1 MYDVIVVGAGFS
13 GSIFARKL
21 AEEDDLRVLLIEQ
34 RPHIAGNMYDELD
47 EHGILVQR
55 YGPHL
60 FSTNKYWIVEF
71 LEQYAELVVHETK
84 ILSYID
90 GKYVRLPFN
99 FRTLQQ
105 LVTPAK
111 AEPLLAKFREAFKG
125 RDRIS
130 IFEMVEHPDGDIRAY
145 GHLLYEKAYKT
156 YTAKMWG
163 LRPDELDR
171 SVLNRAMMSL
181 GYDERYQ
188 NKDFQ
193 YLPKYGFTKLFER
206 MLDHPNITVR
216 LNCDAL
222 DHITLDE
229 ETGTALFD
237 GQAYRQIVF
246 TGAIDELFH
255 KKYGD
260 LPYRSLDIQYR
271 YEKHE
276 KGYALP
282 CQVISYPQ
290 ADGYTR
296 DTEYKQINYLDDL
309 DTPYTV
315 IAREFPMPYDKDA
328 PVGNVPYYPVI
339 NEENLKRF
347 GQYTDE
353 AKRYSNLFL
362 CGRLAD
368 YKYYN
373 MDLIIENAFEKVA
386 ILRQKLGVT
395 EKRG

>member
-1 MYDVIVVGAGFS
+1 MYDVVVVGAGFS
-13 GSIFARKL
+13 GSIFARRL
-21 AEEDDLRVLLIEQ
+21 AEEKNMRVLLVEQ
-34 RPHIAGNMYDELD
+34 RPHVAGNMYDETD
-47 EHGILVQR
+47 QYGILVQR

-90 GKYVRLPFN
+90 GEYVRLPFN

-111 AEPLLAKFREAFKG
+111 SEALLEKFRMCFQG
-125 RDRIS
+125 RDRVS
-130 IFEMVEHPDGDIRAY
+130 VFELIEHQDEDIRAY
-145 GHLLYEKAYKT
+145 GNLLFEKAYRT

-163 LRPDELDR
+163 MEPDQIDR

-222 DHITLDE
+222 EHIVLDCDR
-229 ETGTALFD
+229 GVALFD
-237 GQAYRQIVF
+237 GEEFKQVIY
-246 TGAIDELFH
+246 TGAIDELFCQ
-255 KKYGD
+255 KYGK
-260 LPYRSLDIQYR
+260 LPYRSLKIEYR

-296 DTEYKQINYLDDL
+296 DTEYKQINYLDNL

-315 IAREFPMPYDKDA
+315 IAREFPLPYDKHSSD
-328 PVGNVPYYPVI
+328 GNVPYYPVI
-339 NEENLKRF
+339 NKENLDMF
-347 GQYTDE
+347 ALYADE
-353 AKRYSNLFL
+353 AKKFTNLYL

-373 MDLIIENAFEKVA
+373 MDLIIENAFEKVDA
-386 ILRQKLGVT
+386 LYKKLGI
-395 EKRG
+395 

>member
-13 GSIFARKL
+13 GSIFARRL
-21 AEEDDLRVLLIEQ
+21 AEEKGQRVLLVEQ

-47 EHGILVQR
+47 QYGILVQR

-60 FSTNKYWIVEF
+60 FSTDKYWIVEF
-71 LEQYAELVVHETK
+71 LEKYAELVVHETK
-84 ILSYID
+84 ILSFID
-90 GKYVRLPFN
+90 GEYVRLPFN

-111 AEPLLAKFREAFKG
+111 AEPLLKKFRSLFQG
-125 RDRIS
+125 RDRVS
-130 IFEMVEHPDGDIRAY
+130 VFELIEHSDEDIRNY
-145 GHLLYEKAYKT
+145 GNLLFEKAYRT

-163 LRPDELDR
+163 LEPEQIDR

-193 YLPKYGFTKLFER
+193 YLPKYGFTKLFEQ
-206 MLDHPNITVR
+206 MLDHPNITIK

-222 DHITLDE
+222 EHITLDYE
-229 ETGTALFD
+229 SGNVLFD
-237 GQAYRQIVF
+237 GKRYNQIVY
-246 TGAIDELFH
+246 TGAIDELFQE
-255 KKYGD
+255 KYGQ
-260 LPYRSLDIQYR
+260 LPYRSLNIEYR
-271 YEKHE
+271 YERHE
-276 KGYALP
+276 KGFSLP

-296 DTEYKQINYLDDL
+296 DTEYKQINYLDAL

-315 IAREFPMPYDKDA
+315 IAREFPLPYNKHS
-328 PVGNVPYYPVI
+328 VQGNVPYYPVI
-339 NEENLKRF
+339 NQENLARF
-347 GQYTDE
+347 SLYADE
-353 AKRYSNLFL
+353 AKKFSNLFL

-373 MDLIIENAFEKVA
+373 MDLIIENAFEKVET
-386 ILRQKLGVT
+386 LYKKLSL
-395 EKRG
+395 

>member
-1 MYDVIVVGAGFS
+1 MYDIVVVGAGFS
-13 GSIFARKL
+13 GSIFARRL
-21 AEEDDLRVLLIEQ
+21 AEEKGQRVLLVEQ

-47 EHGILVQR
+47 QHGILVQR

-60 FSTNKYWIVEF
+60 FSTDKYWIVEF
-71 LEQYAELVVHETK
+71 LEKYAELVVHETK
-84 ILSYID
+84 ILSFID
-90 GKYVRLPFN
+90 GEYVRLPFN
-99 FRTLQQ
+99 YRTLQQ

-111 AEPLLAKFREAFKG
+111 AEPLLKKFRSNFQG
-125 RDRIS
+125 RDRVS
-130 IFEMVEHPDGDIRAY
+130 VFELIEHPDDDIRNY
-145 GHLLYEKAYKT
+145 GNLLFEKAYRT

-163 LRPDELDR
+163 LEPDQIDR

-206 MLDHPNITVR
+206 MLDHPNITIR

-222 DHITLDE
+222 EHITLDYE
-229 ETGTALFD
+229 SGIALFD
-237 GQAYRQIVF
+237 GERFKQIIY
-246 TGAIDELFH
+246 TGAIDELFQE
-255 KKYGD
+255 KYGH

-290 ADGYTR
+290 AAGYTR

-315 IAREFPMPYDKDA
+315 IAREFPLPYDKHA
-328 PVGNVPYYPVI
+328 ERGNVPYYPVI
-339 NEENLKRF
+339 NQENLARF
-347 GQYTDE
+347 SLYANE
-353 AKRYSNLFL
+353 AKKFSNLFL

-386 ILRQKLGVT
+386 ALYEKLGL
-395 EKRG
+395 